1 MHLVL
6 KHIGVLVSGFGT
18 TVELTLIGFCGA
30 VLLGSVL
37 AVFRVS
43 PIAPLRAVGLT
54 YVELFRNIPLLA
66 LLVLFV
72 FGLPDIGITYS
83 LFASSAIC
91 LALYSAAFVCETI
104 RAGINTIP
112 IGQAEAARAIGLT
125 FTQSLR
131 HVILPQAFRSM
142 VQPLTNVFI
151 GVALGSSLA
160 AAVGVNE
167 LTGQTQVL
175 DLNYDEP
182 VPTFILA
189 GVGYVLITLT
199 AGLISG
205 RIEKWVRFRR

>member
-18 TVELTLIGFCGA
+18 TVELTVIGFCGA

-205 RIEKWVRFRR
+205 RIEKWVSFRR